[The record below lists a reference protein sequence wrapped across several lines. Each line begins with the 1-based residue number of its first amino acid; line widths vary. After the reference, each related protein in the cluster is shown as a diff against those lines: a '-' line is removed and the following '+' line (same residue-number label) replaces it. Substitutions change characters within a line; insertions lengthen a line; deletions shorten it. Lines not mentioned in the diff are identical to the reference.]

1 MDVPPHLPAAA
12 RILAVALLVAATAA
26 GRPASA
32 QPPPAPQSPPQ
43 VYQLTLE
50 PAPEIKNGRLAAVQG
65 TAGAAGVKL
74 LVGGLSILQPAAV
87 MLIAQRPSDDL
98 RIELTKFTAG
108 APVRSGS
115 TKGEGVSTF
124 EFRTEG
130 DVQITV
136 TSPDGPKPFRIVAWA
151 GDEVTPD
158 LPSIFTPVKTA
169 TTQAPAPAAPAG
181 EGGPRTVLWVIA
193 GALALCVG
201 LLAIIAFRRGRS

>member
-1 MDVPPHLPAAA
+1 MDVPPHPPAAA
-12 RILAVALLVAATAA
+12 RLFAVALLVATTA
-26 GRPASA
+26 GRPARA
-32 QPPPAPQSPPQ
+32 QPPPAPQDPPQ
-43 VYQLTLE
+43 VFQLKLA
-50 PAPEIKNGRLAAVQG
+50 PAPEIKNGRIAAVQG

-98 RIELTKFTAG
+98 RIELTKFTAD

-115 TKGEGVSTF
+115 TKGEGVCTF

-136 TSPDGPKPFRIVAWA
+136 TSPDGPKPFRFVAWA

-158 LPSIFTPVKTA
+158 LPSIFAPVTAA
-169 TTQAPAPAAPAG
+169 TTQAPAPAAAAG
-181 EGGPRTVLWVIA
+181 EGGPRTVLWAIA
-193 GALALCVG
+193 GALVLCVG